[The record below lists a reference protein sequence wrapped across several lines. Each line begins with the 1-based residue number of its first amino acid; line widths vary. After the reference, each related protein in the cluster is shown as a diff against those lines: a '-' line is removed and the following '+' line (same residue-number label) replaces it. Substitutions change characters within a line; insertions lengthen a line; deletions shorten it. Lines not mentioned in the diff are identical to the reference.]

1 MFRTVVTR
9 CCESPRPPQPPRRS
23 SPALFWGVVV
33 VGALTFVPSGAA
45 LADEPTP
52 VVSAQPSEFAPPEGR
67 TDVPD
72 RVTEIRVSPLEASPG
87 GTVHVTGTCT
97 LWGFAATHVSL
108 LFVSA
113 EPSANSTSVSVP
125 IDRDTGV
132 IDADIVVPMETHPGP
147 GRVSWLCAADDM
159 AFGADMEPIPFM
171 VLGDPTIHPPTTPLP
186 GPTEEGGTVDP
197 TALASSSDTAETL
210 ADTGASDST
219 PAALAV
225 AALTTTG
232 AAAVGLAAVSRRRM
246 ARSRP

>member
-1 MFRTVVTR
+1 MFCTVVTSR
-9 CCESPRPPQPPRRS
+9 CESPRRPQPRRRS
-23 SPALFWGVVV
+23 SHALFWGVVFV
-33 VGALTFVPSGAA
+33 SALTFVPSGAA

-52 VVSAQPSEFAPPEGR
+52 VLSQPSEFTPPEGR
-67 TDVPD
+67 MDVPD
-72 RVTEIRVSPLEASPG
+72 RVTEISVSPLEAFPG

-97 LWGFAATHVSL
+97 LWGFAATGVF
-108 LFVSA
+108 LFIQHSD
-113 EPSANSTSVSVP
+113 PSVYSTTVSVP

-132 IDADIVVPMETHPGP
+132 IDADVIVPVETQPGQ
-147 GRVSWLCAADDM
+147 STLHWMCTADDM